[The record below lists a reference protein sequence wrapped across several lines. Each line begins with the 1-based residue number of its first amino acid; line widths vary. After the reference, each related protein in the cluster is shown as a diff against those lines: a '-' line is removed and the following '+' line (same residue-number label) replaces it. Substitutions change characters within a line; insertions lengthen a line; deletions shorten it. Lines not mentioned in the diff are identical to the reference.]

1 MGRTA
6 RVRGLFPASE
16 GVMTSGV
23 RSAEHISTA
32 PVETIHRCWQHAEIV
47 LSPPDST
54 CPECEA
60 ENDDLNFEDGL

>member
-1 MGRTA
+1 
-6 RVRGLFPASE
+6 
-16 GVMTSGV
+16 MTSGV